1 MSWLRTELWTAEV
14 VYAGFG
20 TPMLRGALA
29 VQGGFVVGVGSLL
42 ELRARFPE
50 AEVVHKGKAL
60 FPPPVNAHTH
70 LDLSLLPRYR
80 GPFPGFLH
88 HVVAHRERRGL
99 EGAKKG
105 LEELVASGAGAFA
118 DIVFKDEVMDFLLE
132 ESPLPGVAFYEVF
145 APEPSL
151 AEVTFAAVRR
161 KVEAW
166 RRREGRVKVGLSPH
180 APYSV
185 SPPLLKKLAQ
195 WAKAE
200 GIPLMV
206 HGAESLEE
214 VAFLARGEGPLREVY
229 GRFAKTP
236 WTPPGT
242 TPIRHLHAL
251 GVLGPTTL
259 LVHGVQVDEEEV
271 GLLAE
276 TGTKVVLCPRSNA
289 SLEVGEAPLA
299 LYAKHGVELA
309 LGTDSRGSS
318 PDLDVRQEALFL
330 WEKADPRLLVRAL
343 TRGGYRALGLP
354 TPRLTRGTPAALVH
368 SL

>member
-14 VYAGFG
+14 VYTGFG

-29 VQGGFVVGVGSLL
+29 VQGGFVVGQGSLE

-50 AEVVHKGKAL
+50 GEVVHKGLAL
-60 FPPPVNAHTH
+60 LPPPVNAHTH
-70 LDLSLLPRYR
+70 LDLSLLPLYR
-80 GPFPGFLH
+80 GPFAGFLS

-99 EGAKKG
+99 EGAKRG
-105 LEELVASGAGAFA
+105 LEELLASGVGAFA

-151 AEVTFAAVRR
+151 AEEVFRAVRR

-166 RRREGRVKVGLSPH
+166 RRREGKVKVGLSPH

-185 SPPLLKKLAQ
+185 SPPLLKRLAE
-195 WAKAE
+195 WARAE
-200 GIPLMV
+200 GLPLMV
-206 HGAESLEE
+206 HAAESPEE

-242 TPIRHLHAL
+242 TPVRHLHAL

-259 LVHGVQVDEEEV
+259 LVHAVQVDEEEV

-289 SLEVGEAPLA
+289 NLEVGEAPLA

-318 PDLDVRQEALFL
+318 PDLDVKNEARFL
-330 WEKADPRLLVRAL
+330 WGRAEPRLLVRAL

-354 TPRLTRGTPAALVH
+354 TPKLTRGTPLSLVH
-368 SL
+368 FL